1 MKLFWGMAAV
11 TLAVCTIAF
20 AQEPAYEAKASG
32 KQIMQKLVGPN
43 NGAIGGM
50 RKAGG
55 PQSDDDWAASQT
67 AAAILAEAGQILQM
81 GDRPKTE
88 AWTDGAQRLTA
99 GASAMLTAAAAKD
112 GEAWTAAAG
121 QIGQGC
127 RTCHKVHRQR

>member
-1 MKLFWGMAAV
+1 MKIFWGIAAV
-11 TLAVCTIAF
+11 ALALSAVAF
-20 AQEPAYEAKASG
+20 AEEPAYEAKASG
-32 KQIMQKLVGPN
+32 KQIMQQMVRPN
-43 NGAIGGM
+43 NGTIGGI

-55 PQSDDDWAASQT
+55 PQSDEDWASSQT

-99 GASAMLTAAAAKD
+99 GASAMLAAAESKD